1 MSILTYIIIF
11 NFLGSFVSLTGGIFL
26 LINRKFTQKTTPL
39 LVAFAA
45 GSMLSVSFFDLLP
58 EALEAAED
66 GGLTSEII
74 FLITLVGIVSFFL
87 IERFILWSHHH
98 HGKMVEETHP
108 TVPLL
113 IIGDTIHNFVD
124 GVTIAAT
131 FLVSI
136 PLGIVTTF
144 AVGAHEIPQ
153 EIGDF
158 ATLLH
163 EGLTRKAV
171 IMVNI
176 FSAFSSFLGAI
187 LAYFLL
193 QTITGLTPLLL
204 SFAAGNFLYI
214 ASSDLIPEIHRVYRR
229 EKALK
234 QTFFFLLGIVIVWL
248 SIRLLE
254 G

>member
-1 MSILTYIIIF
+1 MSTLALILIF
-11 NFLGSFVSLTGGIFL
+11 NFLGSFVSLTGGIL
-26 LINRKFTQKTTPL
+26 LLVKKNITQRLTPL

-45 GSMLSVSFFDLLP
+45 GSMLAVSFFDLLP
-58 EALEAAED
+58 EALKGASDEGFTTD
-66 GGLTSEII
+66 TI

-98 HGKMVEETHP
+98 HGSEVEETHP

-113 IIGDTIHNFVD
+113 IIGDSIHNFLD

-136 PLGIVTTF
+136 PLGIMTTF
-144 AVGAHEIPQ
+144 AVGVHEIPQ

-163 EGLTRKAV
+163 EGLSRKSV
-171 IMVNI
+171 LMVNI
-176 FSAFSSFLGAI
+176 FSALISFLGAL

-193 QTITGLTPLLL
+193 QTITGVTPLLL
-204 SFAAGNFLYI
+204 GFAAGNFLYI
-214 ASSDLIPEIHRVYRR
+214 ASSDLIPEIHRVYKR
-229 EKALK
+229 EKAIE
-234 QTFFFLLGIVIVWL
+234 QTFFFILGIVIIWF
-248 SIRLLE
+248 SIKLLE